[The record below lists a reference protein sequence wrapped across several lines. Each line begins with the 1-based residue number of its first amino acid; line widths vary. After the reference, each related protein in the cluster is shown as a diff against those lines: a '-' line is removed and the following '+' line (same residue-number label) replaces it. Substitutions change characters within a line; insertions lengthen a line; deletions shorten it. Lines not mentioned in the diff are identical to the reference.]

1 MILESVTAVEPLGA
15 EMAGEGHLPTVDEV
29 VLLQVVLHA
38 EPLGADAAAEGAGGI
53 LHGVEGVGQKGA
65 GGYGGG
71 EAGAPVVSNVSLSSG
86 FSREHRHL
94 RWVPVL

>member
-65 GGYGGG
+65 GGYGG
-71 EAGAPVVSNVSLSSG
+71 APVVSNVSLSSG

-94 RWVPVL
+94 RWVPVM